1 MKEGHKVRHKWFS
14 NDEYLYMENGELY
27 DEVCTYLPFD
37 EIELAIVNSGIFNKR
52 NDIIVPNV
60 SWGLLNHEADM
71 VVMTKS
77 GYLTEIE
84 IKRSL
89 EDFKADFKKDHQHD
103 DERVYKFYYCVP
115 SLIKDKVIELLKT
128 RHEFIPAV
136 LSYTEEGVVIDL
148 KVGFPNTNRGRKLFL
163 EEQLTIAR
171 LGCMRVWNLKQ
182 KLVDVLCE
190 KEYNNNRL

>member
-1 MKEGHKVRHKWFS
+1 MDTK
-14 NDEYLYMENGELY
+14 L
-27 DEVCTYLPFD
+27 TID

-52 NDIIVPNV
+52 SDIIVPNV

-84 IKRSL
+84 IKRSW
-89 EDFKADFKKDHQHD
+89 EDFKADFKKDHGHD

-115 SLIKDKVIELLKT
+115 SSIKDKVIELLKSKY
-128 RHEFIPAV
+128 EYIPAV
-136 LSYTEEGVVIDL
+136 LAYSDEGGVQDL
-148 KVGFPNTNRGRKLFL
+148 KVGTPYTKGARKLFL

-171 LGCMRVWNLKQ
+171 LGCMRIWNLKQ
-182 KLVDVLCE
+182 KLVNHE
-190 KEYNNNRL
+190 KDNV

>member
-1 MKEGHKVRHKWFS
+1 MDTKLTI
-14 NDEYLYMENGELY
+14 N
-27 DEVCTYLPFD
+27 

-52 NDIIVPNV
+52 GDIFVPNV

-84 IKRSL
+84 IKRSW
-89 EDFKADFKKDHQHD
+89 EDFKADFKKGHGHD
-103 DERVYKFYYCVP
+103 DVRIYKLYYCVP
-115 SLIKDKVIELLKT
+115 VSIRDKVINHLK
-128 RHEFIPAV
+128 EIYNDMIPGIMTYDDDRNV
-136 LSYTEEGVVIDL
+136 RVENNSYPYIG
-148 KVGFPNTNRGRKLFL
+148 GRKLFI

-182 KLVDVLCE
+182 KLVDIMHDNESRKC
-190 KEYNNNRL
+190 KS

>member
-1 MKEGHKVRHKWFS
+1 MDTK
-14 NDEYLYMENGELY
+14 L
-27 DEVCTYLPFD
+27 TID

-52 NDIIVPNV
+52 GDIFVPNV

-84 IKRSL
+84 IKRSW
-89 EDFKADFKKDHQHD
+89 EDFKADFKKPHEHK
-103 DERVYKFYYCVP
+103 DERVNKLYYCVP
-115 SLIKDKVIELLKT
+115 RSIKERVVDYLTENEIPFTGLLY
-128 RHEFIPAV
+128 F
-136 LSYTEEGVVIDL
+136 SEEGTIYEHNL
-148 KVGFPNTNRGRKLFL
+148 GGHTRQWYTGGRKLFL

-182 KLVDVLCE
+182 KLVDIMH
-190 KEYNNNRL
+190 NNESHKSRS

>member
-1 MKEGHKVRHKWFS
+1 MDTK
-14 NDEYLYMENGELY
+14 L
-27 DEVCTYLPFD
+27 TID

-84 IKRSL
+84 IKRSW

-128 RHEFIPAV
+128 RYEFIPAV

-182 KLVDVLCE
+182 KLVDIMYDDE
-190 KEYNNNRL
+190 SHKAQS

>member
-1 MKEGHKVRHKWFS
+1 MDTK
-14 NDEYLYMENGELY
+14 L
-27 DEVCTYLPFD
+27 TID

-84 IKRSL
+84 IKRSW

-103 DERVYKFYYCVP
+103 DERVDKLYYCVP
-115 SLIKDKVIELLKT
+115 LSIKERVADYLTENEIPFTQLLY
-128 RHEFIPAV
+128 F
-136 LSYTEEGVVIDL
+136 SEEGKIRVH
-148 KVGFPNTNRGRKLFL
+148 NTGGKFYTGGRKLFL

-182 KLVDVLCE
+182 KLVDIMHDNESRKC
-190 KEYNNNRL
+190 KA

>member
-1 MKEGHKVRHKWFS
+1 MDTK
-14 NDEYLYMENGELY
+14 L
-27 DEVCTYLPFD
+27 TID
-37 EIELAIVNSGIFNKR
+37 EIELAIVNSGLFNKR

-84 IKRSL
+84 IKRSW

-103 DERVYKFYYCVP
+103 DERVDKLYYCVP
-115 SLIKDKVIELLKT
+115 LSIKERVADYLTENEIPFTRLLY
-128 RHEFIPAV
+128 F
-136 LSYTEEGVVIDL
+136 SEEGKIYTH
-148 KVGFPNTNRGRKLFL
+148 NTGGKFYTGGRKLFL

-182 KLVDVLCE
+182 KLVDIMHDNESHKC
-190 KEYNNNRL
+190 KAY

>member
-1 MKEGHKVRHKWFS
+1 MDTKLTI
-14 NDEYLYMENGELY
+14 Y
-27 DEVCTYLPFD
+27 
-37 EIELAIVNSGIFNKR
+37 EIELAIVNSGLFNKR
-52 NDIIVPNV
+52 GDIFVPNV

-84 IKRSL
+84 IKRSW
-89 EDFKADFKKDHQHD
+89 EDFKADFKKPHEHD

-115 SLIKDKVIELLKT
+115 SSIKDKVIELFKT
-128 RHEFIPAV
+128 KHEFIPAV
-136 LSYTEEGVVIDL
+136 LSYTEEGVVTDL

-182 KLVDVLCE
+182 KLVDIMHDNE
-190 KEYNNNRL
+190 SHKAQS

>member
-1 MKEGHKVRHKWFS
+1 M
-14 NDEYLYMENGELY
+14 NTNL
-27 DEVCTYLPFD
+27 TID
-37 EIELAIVNSGIFNKR
+37 EIELAIVNSRIFNKR
-52 NDIIVPNV
+52 TDIFVPNV

-71 VVMTKS
+71 VIMTKS

-84 IKRSL
+84 IKRSW
-89 EDFKADFKKDHQHD
+89 EDFKADFKKDHEHK

-115 SLIKDKVIELLKT
+115 SSIKEKVIELLKT
-128 RHEFIPAV
+128 KDKFPAV
-136 LSYTEEGVVIDL
+136 LSYSEEGIVTDL

-182 KLVDVLCE
+182 KLVDIMHIE
-190 KEYNNNRL
+190 QSHKA